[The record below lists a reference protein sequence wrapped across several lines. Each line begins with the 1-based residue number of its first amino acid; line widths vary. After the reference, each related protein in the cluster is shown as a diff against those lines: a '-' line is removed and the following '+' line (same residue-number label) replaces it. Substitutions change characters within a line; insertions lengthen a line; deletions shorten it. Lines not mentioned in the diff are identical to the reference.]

1 MKKKIIIISVM
12 VVILL
17 ILAVV
22 IGSGFKKRTDVALLD
37 YSISEDGTAI
47 NLGIQVESSAG
58 YVRGFKDDG
67 GGVKPHYLTFYSTF
81 GGVNSSFGT
90 VNSFTLELEPDDT
103 EIYFYRGD
111 GGYELVLRKNVETGE
126 WERP

>member
-22 IGSGFKKRTDVALLD
+22 IGSGFKKRADVVLLD

-47 NLGIQVESSAG
+47 SLGIQVESSAG

-67 GGVKPHYLTFYSTF
+67 GGVKPHYLTFYSAF

-111 GGYELVLRKNVETGE
+111 GGYELVLRKNIETRE
-126 WERP
+126 WEKP

>member
-1 MKKKIIIISVM
+1 MKKKTIIISAV

-17 ILAVV
+17 IFAVV
-22 IGSGFKKRTDVALLD
+22 IGSGFKKREDVALFD
-37 YSISEDGTAI
+37 YSVSEDGSI
-47 NLGIQVESSAG
+47 ISLRIQVESSAG
-58 YVRGFKDDG
+58 HVRDFKDNG

-81 GGVNSSFGT
+81 GGINSSFGT

-103 EIYFYRGD
+103 EIYFYRGN
-111 GGYELVLRKNVETGE
+111 GGYELVLRKNIETGE